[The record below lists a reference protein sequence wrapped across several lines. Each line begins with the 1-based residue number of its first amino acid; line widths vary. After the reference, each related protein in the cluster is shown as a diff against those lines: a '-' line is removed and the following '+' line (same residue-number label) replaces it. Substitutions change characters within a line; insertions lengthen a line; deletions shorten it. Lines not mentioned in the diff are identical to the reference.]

1 MEVREKSPWRS
12 GVIRTVIRI
21 GNNMVI
27 VFDDEGE
34 QMPEYQ
40 GWYEDVRGRIMSDA
54 PAWTVFNHWFGLSL
68 EPQVVVKT
76 DW

>member
-1 MEVREKSPWRS
+1 M
-12 GVIRTVIRI
+12 IRTVIRI

-40 GWYEDVRGRIMSDA
+40 GWYEDVRGRVLSDA
-54 PAWTVFNHWFGLSL
+54 SAGTVFNHWFGLSL
-68 EPQVVVKT
+68 EPVVVAEKN
-76 DW
+76 W